1 MRKNQQRSKENE
13 TIKTAQVAQSPDNE
27 SIGRFADK
35 YFLRTKDIVEKFG
48 DVTVTYAVFMRRPV
62 TSAPRLAVDWLQ
74 LMAKQRQT
82 CFKIDLKYKE
92 GSWVGAGEPII
103 YITGSLFHL
112 VDLET
117 QFLQKLGSSCVAAY
131 NSYVMCV
138 ELPKT
143 AFLAM
148 DARHCAGTD
157 MAELMAYGASVGSKK
172 AQNKVGAIGFIG
184 NATDDTAHFFGQ
196 KTGFGTMPHALVGYA
211 GSTIRAADMFYET
224 HPNSNLTEL
233 VD

>member
-13 TIKTAQVAQSPDNE
+13 TIKTAQVAQSPDNG

-112 VDLET
+112 SLI
-117 QFLQKLGSSCVAAY
+117 
-131 NSYVMCV
+131 
-138 ELPKT
+138 
-143 AFLAM
+143 
-148 DARHCAGTD
+148 H
-157 MAELMAYGASVGSKK
+157 
-172 AQNKVGAIGFIG
+172 I
-184 NATDDTAHFFGQ
+184 
-196 KTGFGTMPHALVGYA
+196 
-211 GSTIRAADMFYET
+211 
-224 HPNSNLTEL
+224 
-233 VD
+233 